1 MATSVTY
8 IQGAELPA
16 LLVQMLDDNNDVIDF
31 TSASAFSLK
40 MGLDSSSTALTKTT
54 GITGSTTGA
63 TIAWASGDLNF
74 TTTGPGVYIAELTA
88 TISGLDYR
96 RQFSIQIDPKLA

>member
-1 MATSVTY
+1 MATAVTY
-8 IQGAELPA
+8 VQGAELPP

-31 TSASAFSLK
+31 TSASSFSLK
-40 MGLDSSSTALTKTT
+40 VGFDTSSTALTKTT

-63 TIAWASGDLNF
+63 TIAWAAGDLNF

-96 RQFSIQIDPKLA
+96 RQFAIQIEPNLA

>member
-1 MATSVTY
+1 MATAVTY
-8 IQGAELPA
+8 VRGAELPP

-31 TSASAFSLK
+31 TSASGFSFK
-40 MGLDSSSTALTKTT
+40 MGLDTSTTALTKTT

-63 TIAWASGDLNF
+63 TIAFASGELELAS
-74 TTTGPGVYIAELTA
+74 GVYIAELTA

>member
-1 MATSVTY
+1 MATAVTY
-8 IQGAELPA
+8 IRGAELPP
-16 LLVQMLDDNNDVIDF
+16 LLVQMLDENNDVIDF
-31 TSASAFSLK
+31 TSASGFTLK
-40 MGLDSSSTALTKTT
+40 MGLDTSSTVVTKTS

-96 RQFSIQIDPKLA
+96 RQFSITIDPKLA

>member
-1 MATSVTY
+1 MATAVTY
-8 IQGAELPA
+8 VRGAELPS

-31 TSASAFSLK
+31 TSASGFSFK
-40 MGLDSSSTALTKTT
+40 MGLDTSTTALTKTT

-63 TIAWASGDLNF
+63 TIAWASGDLELAS
-74 TTTGPGVYIAELTA
+74 GVYIAELTA

-96 RQFSIQIDPKLA
+96 RQFSIQIEPKLA

>member
-1 MATSVTY
+1 MATAVTY
-8 IQGAELPA
+8 VRGAELPP

-31 TSASAFSLK
+31 TSASGFSFK
-40 MGLDSSSTALTKTT
+40 MGLDTSTTALTKTT

-63 TIAWASGDLNF
+63 TIAWASGDLELAS
-74 TTTGPGVYIAELTA
+74 GVYIAELTA

-96 RQFSIQIDPKLA
+96 RQFSIQIEPKLA

>member
-8 IQGAELPA
+8 IQGAELPP

-40 MGLDSSSTALTKTT
+40 MGLDSSTTALTKTT

-63 TIAWASGDLNF
+63 TIAWASGDLEL

>member
-8 IQGAELPA
+8 VQGAELPP
-16 LLVQMLDDNNDVIDF
+16 LLVQMLDENNDVIDF

-40 MGLDSSSTALTKTT
+40 MGLDSTTTALTKTT

-63 TIAWASGDLNF
+63 TIAWAAGDLNF

-96 RQFSIQIDPKLA
+96 RQFSITIDPKLA

>member
-8 IQGAELPA
+8 IQGAELPP
-16 LLVQMLDDNNDVIDF
+16 LLVQMLDENNDVIDF
-31 TSASAFSLK
+31 TSASSFSLK
-40 MGLDSSSTALTKTT
+40 LGLDTSSTALTKTT

-63 TIAWASGDLNF
+63 TIAWVSGDLQI
-74 TTTGPGVYIAELTA
+74 PSGVYIAELTA

>member
-1 MATSVTY
+1 MATAVTY
-8 IQGAELPA
+8 VQGAELPP

-31 TSASAFSLK
+31 TSASGFSLK
-40 MGLDSSSTALTKTT
+40 IGLDTSSTALTKTT

-74 TTTGPGVYIAELTA
+74 STTGPGVYIAELTA

-96 RQFSIQIDPKLA
+96 RQFSIQIEPKLA

>member
-8 IQGAELPA
+8 IQGAELPP
-16 LLVQMLDDNNDVIDF
+16 LLVQMLDENNDVIDF

-40 MGLDSSSTALTKTT
+40 LGLDTSSTAVTKTT

-63 TIAWASGDLNF
+63 TIAWASGDLDL

>member
-8 IQGAELPA
+8 VQGAELPP
-16 LLVQMLDDNNDVIDF
+16 LLVQMLDENNDVIDF
-31 TSASAFSLK
+31 TSASGFSLK
-40 MGLDSSSTALTKTT
+40 MGLDSSATALTKTS

-96 RQFSIQIDPKLA
+96 RQFSITIDPKLA